1 MILILYKQFKKYEKF
16 QKKVL
21 TFRGRGDMIINVA
34 GSCGGDARKK
44 SERTKTF
51 QKKLKKFLTS
61 ENECDKIVKSLR

>member
-34 GSCGGDARKK
+34 GSCGRDARKK
-44 SERTKTF
+44 FERTKTF

-61 ENECDKIVKSLR
+61 RSEHDTI

>member
-34 GSCGGDARKK
+34 GSCGRDARKK
-44 SERTKTF
+44 FERTKTF

-61 ENECDKIVKSLR
+61 ENECDKIIKSLR

>member
-34 GSCGGDARKK
+34 GSCGRDARKK
-44 SERTKTF
+44 FERTKTF
-51 QKKLKKFLTS
+51 QKKLKKVEKKFLTNR
-61 ENECDKIVKSLR
+61 NEHDTI